1 MLKRYINNCLDKKF
15 LRDPYN
21 DVNLMKKKVKLGI
34 FGKAEPELSASFP
47 KEDFKSD
54 YTDSPKI
61 WFGTMDPFT
70 VPSAILK

>member
-1 MLKRYINNCLDKKF
+1 
-15 LRDPYN
+15 
-21 DVNLMKKKVKLGI
+21 MKKKVKLGI